1 MAVGEDAQLGARA
14 GALARVAEQRAARPA
29 DGGQSRAEGDGGGE
43 HRGRPLA
50 HLGGALG
57 RLDEARRARAARE
70 AQKLRLEPDLH
81 RTKLRRPPA
90 DGVEAQPLER
100 LEVLGAI
107 EQVGANLVVE
117 AQRGADLGEEALGRS
132 RRLRQPH
139 VCPRAAR
146 RDSDRNRKRHFFSRE
161 RDLRNNKSCDLVL

>member
-29 DGGQSRAEGDGGGE
+29 DGGQSRAEGDGGVE

-117 AQRGADLGEEALGRS
+117 AQRRAGTWE
-132 RRLRQPH
+132 RRLSAGAGACDNRMSDWLH
-139 VCPRAAR
+139 DTLVIPRDDQKGTR
-146 RDSDRNRKRHFFSRE
+146 KRDNRKSA
-161 RDLRNNKSCDLVL
+161 